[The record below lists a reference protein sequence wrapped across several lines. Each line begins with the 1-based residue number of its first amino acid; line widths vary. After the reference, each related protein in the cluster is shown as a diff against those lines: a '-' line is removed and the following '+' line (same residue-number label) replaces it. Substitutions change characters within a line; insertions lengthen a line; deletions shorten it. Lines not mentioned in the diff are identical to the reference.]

1 MKKFLSVLVFFVVT
15 VTFLSAAYATE
26 YQLEQVVVVS
36 RHNLRYSLKAGDDRG
51 LLTLRGGE
59 METLMGQYFEARLRA
74 QGLFPKNAQPSANE
88 VRFYANSYQR
98 TIATAKYF
106 SAGAFP
112 IANIPIEYHRALGQK
127 DRVFLPPTDPAFTK
141 KLSAEADWK
150 KLLNDVRPA
159 IATVERLSGEKFNP
173 DDFYKMKL
181 RTEAAE
187 WETQGSVK
195 KLNLAADGILMDY
208 YDGKVSYSDAEMRDV
223 AKISSL
229 LINSNFDRPI
239 GAKVFA
245 APMLAVISDELETPD
260 RKFSFICGHDSNIS
274 NVLTAL
280 QVEEYTLPGTIEWRV
295 PIASKIVIKKFR
307 GSDGNEYARLSLVY
321 PSTAQIVNREMLTL
335 DNPPM
340 KVLLKLRGLQTV
352 DADGIYK
359 LSDVLQRL
367 SDARILDGRFIN

>member
-1 MKKFLSVLVFFVVT
+1 MKKFLSLLILVVVT
-15 VTFLSAAYATE
+15 VTFISAAHAMD

-36 RHNLRYSLKAGDDRG
+36 RHNLRYSLKAGEDRG

-74 QGLFPKNAQPSANE
+74 QGLFPKNAQPSVDE

-127 DRVFLPPTDPAFTK
+127 DRVFLPPTDPALTK
-141 KLSAEADWK
+141 KLHAETNWK
-150 KLLNDVRPA
+150 KLFDGMSKE

-173 DDFYKMKL
+173 ADYSVKIRD
-181 RTEAAE
+181 EVVE
-187 WETQGSVK
+187 WGLQGSAK
-195 KLNLAADGILMDY
+195 QINLAADGLLMDY

-223 AKISSL
+223 AKVSSC
-229 LINSNFDRPI
+229 LINSNFDRPL
-239 GAKVFA
+239 GAKAFA
-245 APMLAVISDELETPD
+245 SPMLAVIADELNTPG
-260 RKFSFICGHDSNIS
+260 RKFSFICGHDSNLS
-274 NVLTAL
+274 NVLAAIG
-280 QVEEYTLPGTIEWRV
+280 VDDYTLPGTFEWRV

-321 PSTAQIVNREMLTL
+321 PSAAQIVNREMLTL

-340 KVLLKLRGLQTV
+340 KVPLTLHGLQTV
-352 DADGIYK
+352 DADAIYK

-367 SDARILDGRFIN
+367 SDAQIVDGRRAA

>member
-1 MKKFLSVLVFFVVT
+1 MKKFLSLLIVFVVT
-15 VTFLSAAYATE
+15 ATVFTVAHAME
-26 YQLEQVVVVS
+26 YQLEQVVVIS

-59 METLMGQYFEARLRA
+59 METLMGQYFEARLRE
-74 QGLFPKNAQPSANE
+74 QGLFPKNAQPAVGE

-112 IANIPIEYHRALGQK
+112 IANIPIEYHRAIGQK
-127 DRVFLPPTDPAFTK
+127 DRVFLTPTDPAFEKRLTD
-141 KLSAEADWK
+141 ETNWK
-150 KLLNDVRPA
+150 KLLNDLRKE
-159 IATVERLSGEKFNP
+159 IATVERLSGEKLNP

-187 WETQGSVK
+187 WQAQESVK

-208 YDGKVSYSDAEMRDV
+208 YDGKVSYSEDEMRDV
-223 AKISSL
+223 AKVSSI
-229 LINSNFDRPI
+229 LINSDFDRPL

-245 APMLAVISDELETPD
+245 SPMLAVVSDELNTPG
-260 RKFSFICGHDSNIS
+260 RKFSFICGHDSNLS
-274 NVLTAL
+274 NVMTAL
-280 QVEEYTLPGTIEWRV
+280 GVEEYTLPGTIEWRV

-321 PSTAQIVNREMLTL
+321 PATAQIINREMLTL
-335 DNPPM
+335 ENPPQE
-340 KVLLKLRGLQTV
+340 VSLKLRGLQTV

-359 LSDVLQRL
+359 LSDVLQRIY
-367 SDARILDGRFIN
+367 DAQIVDGRRVA

>member
-1 MKKFLSVLVFFVVT
+1 MKKIFSFVMIFFVAI
-15 VTFLSAAYATE
+15 TFFSVAHATD

-59 METLMGQYFEARLRA
+59 METLMGQYFEAQLRA
-74 QGLFPKNAQPSANE
+74 QGLFPKNAQPSVGE

-127 DRVFLPPTDPAFTK
+127 DRIFLPPTDPALVK
-141 KLSAEADWK
+141 KISAEADWK
-150 KLLNDVRPA
+150 KLLNDRRKE
-159 IATVERLSGEKFNP
+159 IATVERLSGEKLNP
-173 DDFYKMKL
+173 DDFYSMKL
-181 RTEAAE
+181 RSEAAE
-187 WETQGSVK
+187 WKAQGSAE
-195 KLNLAADGILMDY
+195 KLGLAADGLLMDY
-208 YDGKVSYSDAEMRDV
+208 YDGKVSYSEDEMRDV

-229 LINSNFDRPI
+229 LINNNFDRPF

-245 APMLAVISDELETPD
+245 APMLAVISDELNTPG
-260 RKFSFICGHDSNIS
+260 RKFTFLCGHDSNLS

-280 QVEEYTLPGTIEWRV
+280 GVEEYVLPGTIEWRV
-295 PIASKIVIKKFR
+295 PIASKIVIKKFH
-307 GSDGNEYARLSLVY
+307 GSDGNEYAALSLVY
-321 PSTAQIVNREMLTL
+321 PSTAQIINREMPTL

-340 KVLLKLRGLQTV
+340 SVRLKLRGLQAV
-352 DADGIYK
+352 DADATYK
-359 LSDVLQRL
+359 LSDVLQRI
-367 SDARILDGRFIN
+367 SDAQIVDGRRVA

>member
-1 MKKFLSVLVFFVVT
+1 MKKFLSLLIVFVFT
-15 VTFLSAAYATE
+15 VTFFSVAQATE
-26 YQLEQVVVVS
+26 YQLEQVVVIS
-36 RHNLRYSLKAGDDRG
+36 RHNLRNSLKAGDERG

-74 QGLFPKNAQPSANE
+74 QGLFPKNAQPAVGE

-127 DRVFLPPTDPAFTK
+127 DRVFLSPADPALK
-141 KLSAEADWK
+141 KLLASEVDWK
-150 KLLNDVRPA
+150 KLLNSLSKE
-159 IATVERLSGEKFNP
+159 IATVERLSGEKLNP
-173 DDFYKMKL
+173 ADFYQMKL
-181 RTEAAE
+181 GSEAAE
-187 WETQGSVK
+187 WKVQGSAK
-195 KLNLAADGILMDY
+195 TINLAADAILMDY
-208 YDGKVSYSDAEMRDV
+208 YDGKVSYSDSEMRDV

-229 LINSNFDRPI
+229 LINSNFDRPL

-245 APMLAVISDELETPD
+245 SPMLAVISDELNTPG
-260 RKFSFICGHDSNIS
+260 RKFSFICGHDSNLS

-280 QVEEYTLPGTIEWRV
+280 GVEEYELPGTFELRV

-307 GSDGNEYARLSLVY
+307 GDDGNEYARLSLVY
-321 PSTAQIVNREMLTL
+321 PSAAQIVNREMLTL

-340 KVLLKLRGLQTV
+340 KVPLKLRGLQAV
-352 DADGIYK
+352 DADAIYK

-367 SDARILDGRFIN
+367 SDAQIVDGRRAA

>member
-112 IANIPIEYHRALGQK
+112 VANIPIEYHRALGQK
-127 DRVFLPPTDPAFTK
+127 DRVFLPPTDPAFMK
-141 KLSAEADWK
+141 KLSAEPDWK
-150 KLLNDVRPA
+150 KLLNDTRKE
-159 IATVERLSGEKFNP
+159 ISTVERLSGEKFNP

-181 RTEAAE
+181 RNETVE
-187 WETQGSVK
+187 WKAQGSAQK
-195 KLNLAADGILMDY
+195 IGLAADALLMDY
-208 YDGKVSYSDAEMRDV
+208 YDGKVSYSEAEMRDV

-229 LINSNFDRPI
+229 LINSNFDRPLC
-239 GAKVFA
+239 AKVFA
-245 APMLAVISDELETPD
+245 SPMLAVISDELNTPG
-260 RKFSFICGHDSNIS
+260 RKFSFICGHDSNLS
-274 NVLTAL
+274 NLLTAVG
-280 QVEEYTLPGTIEWRV
+280 VEDYVLPGTIEWRI
-295 PIASKIVIKKFR
+295 PIASKIVIQKLR
-307 GSDGNEYARLSLVY
+307 GTDGNEYASLSFVY
-321 PSTAQIVNREMLTL
+321 PSSAQIVNREMLTL

-340 KVLLKLRGLQTV
+340 KVPLKLRGLQTV
-352 DADGIYK
+352 DADAIYK
-359 LSDVLQRL
+359 LSDVLQRI
-367 SDARILDGRFIN
+367 SDAQIVDGRRVA

>member
-1 MKKFLSVLVFFVVT
+1 MKKFLSLLTVFVVT
-15 VTFLSAAYATE
+15 VTFLSVAHAMD
-26 YQLEQVVVVS
+26 YQLEQVVVIS

-59 METLMGQYFEARLRA
+59 METLMGQYFEARLRE
-74 QGLFPKNAQPSANE
+74 QGLFPKNAQPAVGE

-112 IANIPIEYHRALGQK
+112 IANIPIEYHRAIGQK
-127 DRVFLPPTDPAFTK
+127 DRVFLTPTDPAFEK
-141 KLSAEADWK
+141 RLADETNWK
-150 KLLNDVRPA
+150 KLLNDLRKE
-159 IATVERLSGEKFNP
+159 IATVERLSGEKLNP

-187 WETQGSVK
+187 WQAQESVK

-208 YDGKVSYSDAEMRDV
+208 YDGKVSYSEDEMRDV
-223 AKISSL
+223 AKVSSI
-229 LINSNFDRPI
+229 LINSDFDRPL

-245 APMLAVISDELETPD
+245 SPMLAVVSDELNTPG
-260 RKFSFICGHDSNIS
+260 RKFSFLCGHDSNLS

-280 QVEEYTLPGTIEWRV
+280 GVEDYTLPGTIEWRV

-321 PSTAQIVNREMLTL
+321 PATAQIINREMLTL
-335 DNPPM
+335 ENPPQE
-340 KVLLKLRGLQTV
+340 VSLKLRGLQTV

-359 LSDVLQRL
+359 LSDVLQRIY
-367 SDARILDGRFIN
+367 DAQIVDGRRVA

>member
-1 MKKFLSVLVFFVVT
+1 MRKIFSLLIVFVVT
-15 VTFLSAAYATE
+15 VTFFATAHATD
-26 YQLEQVVVVS
+26 YQLEQVVVIS
-36 RHNLRYSLKAGDDRG
+36 RHNLRNSLKAGDDRG

-59 METLMGQYFEARLRA
+59 METLMGQYFGAQLRA
-74 QGLFPKNAQPSANE
+74 QGLFPKNAQPSVGE

-127 DRVFLPPTDPAFTK
+127 DRVFLPQVEPAFTK
-141 KLSAEADWK
+141 KLSAEANGK
-150 KLLNDVRPA
+150 KLIADFRKE

-173 DDFYKMKL
+173 ADS
-181 RTEAAE
+181 
-187 WETQGSVK
+187 SVK
-195 KLNLAADGILMDY
+195 VRKEVAELRAEGSLSKINLAADAILMDY

-229 LINSNFDRPI
+229 LINSNFDRPL

-245 APMLAVISDELETPD
+245 SPMLAVISDELNTTG
-260 RKFSFICGHDSNIS
+260 RKFSFICGHDSNLS
-274 NVLTAL
+274 SLLTAL
-280 QVEEYTLPGTIEWRV
+280 GVEEYTLPGTIEWRV

-307 GSDGNEYARLSLVY
+307 GTDDTEYASLSLVY
-321 PSTAQIVNREMLTL
+321 PSTAQIINREMLTL

-340 KVLLKLRGLQTV
+340 NVALKLRGLQAV
-352 DADGIYK
+352 DANATYK
-359 LSDVLQRL
+359 LSDVLQRI
-367 SDARILDGRFIN
+367 SDAQIVDGRRAA

>member
-1 MKKFLSVLVFFVVT
+1 MRKIFSLLTVFVVI
-15 VTFLSAAYATE
+15 TFFSVVHAMD
-26 YQLEQVVVVS
+26 YQLEQVVVIS
-36 RHNLRYSLKAGDDRG
+36 RHNLRNALKAGDDRG

-74 QGLFPKNAQPSANE
+74 QGLFPKNAQPSVGE

-127 DRVFLPPTDPAFTK
+127 DRIFLPPTDPGLVL
-141 KLSAEADWK
+141 KLYAEADWK
-150 KLLNDVRPA
+150 KLFNSLRKE
-159 IATVERLSGEKFNP
+159 IATVERLSGEKVNP
-173 DDFYKMKL
+173 DDFKL
-181 RTEAAE
+181 MELRSEAAE
-187 WETQGSVK
+187 WKAQGTAK
-195 KLNLAADGILMDY
+195 TINIAADALLMDY
-208 YDGKVSYSDAEMRDV
+208 YDGKVSYSDSEMRDV
-223 AKISSL
+223 AKISSMM
-229 LINSNFDRPI
+229 INSNFDRPL

-245 APMLAVISDELETPD
+245 SPMLAVIADELNTPG
-260 RKFSFICGHDSNIS
+260 RKFTFLCGHDSNLS

-280 QVEEYTLPGTIEWRV
+280 GVEEYTLPGTIEWRV

-321 PSTAQIVNREMLTL
+321 PSSAQIINREMISL

-340 KVLLKLRGLQTV
+340 KVPLKLRGLQTV
-352 DADGIYK
+352 DADAIYK
-359 LSDVLQRL
+359 LSDVLNRIFEARVVDKRL
-367 SDARILDGRFIN
+367 VA

>member
-1 MKKFLSVLVFFVVT
+1 MRKIFSLLIVFVVT
-15 VTFLSAAYATE
+15 VTFFATAHATD
-26 YQLEQVVVVS
+26 YQLEQVVVIS
-36 RHNLRYSLKAGDDRG
+36 RHNLRNSLKAGDDRG

-59 METLMGQYFEARLRA
+59 METLMGQYFGAQLRA
-74 QGLFPKNAQPSANE
+74 QGLFPKNAQPSVGE

-127 DRVFLPPTDPAFTK
+127 DRVFLPQVEPAFTK
-141 KLSAEADWK
+141 KLSAEANGK
-150 KLLNDVRPA
+150 KLISDFRKE

-173 DDFYKMKL
+173 ADS
-181 RTEAAE
+181 
-187 WETQGSVK
+187 SVK
-195 KLNLAADGILMDY
+195 VRKEVAELRAEGSLSKINLAADAILMDY

-229 LINSNFDRPI
+229 LINSNFDRPL

-245 APMLAVISDELETPD
+245 SPMLSVISDELNTTG
-260 RKFSFICGHDSNIS
+260 RKFSFICGHDSNLS
-274 NVLTAL
+274 SLLTAL
-280 QVEEYTLPGTIEWRV
+280 GVEEYTLPGTIEWRV

-307 GSDGNEYARLSLVY
+307 GTDDIEYASLSLVY

-340 KVLLKLRGLQTV
+340 NVALKLRGLQAV
-352 DADGIYK
+352 DANATYK
-359 LSDVLQRL
+359 LSDVLQRI
-367 SDARILDGRFIN
+367 SDAQIVDGRRAA